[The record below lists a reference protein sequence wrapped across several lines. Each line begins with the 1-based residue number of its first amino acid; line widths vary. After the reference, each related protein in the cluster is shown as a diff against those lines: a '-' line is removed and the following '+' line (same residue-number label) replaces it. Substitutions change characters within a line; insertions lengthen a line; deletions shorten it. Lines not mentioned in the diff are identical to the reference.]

1 MTKEDVKKQI
11 EAIDLIIAN
20 FEEIRENLLFKLDE
34 LEEKA
39 ND

>member
-34 LEEKA
+34 LEEKSK
-39 ND
+39 